1 MCDTIVVNRRF
12 SEERQNILVKN
23 SDRPLGECQPLG
35 YFPAGTTREPLPFV
49 KETDLGLFAGTG
61 LSPEGSRYAVLGSRP
76 YWLYGF
82 EMGANE
88 KGLFIGN
95 EAEGSRCPAEKE
107 EGILGMDMLRY
118 ALEAAAT
125 AQEAI
130 RLIGELLA
138 RYGQSA
144 NASRLFDRRYEN
156 TYILCDPKE
165 TWVMETAGREWA
177 AKKIPY
183 FETVSNCYTIETEY
197 DLCSEN
203 MVKTIRDNRWLHPE
217 EPVNFAKAYT
227 APAPRQRMSVPRR
240 NRMSKLMLDVLTSH
254 IPEKE
259 MDHFEDML
267 EKDSSDDKKILSAL
281 QTYGCRTGL
290 EELSYI
296 LTDHFSE
303 EINEGRFSRIGG
315 ENCSICM
322 HANTRDEAQTAA
334 SMLMT
339 YADGLGYRFR
349 WAPASPCES
358 VYLPVWWVT
367 ANGVSSGGPVLPEL
381 MSRGG
386 ETYDG
391 ASLWWV
397 MERLVTLSSVDD
409 SRYDYLIYRQLD
421 DLSYEIR
428 RDAANAET
436 EAKALV
442 KKGDLAGAQK
452 LLDSLTARFAEELL
466 HTAAALCE
474 GISEEIRDAGG
485 LYGPR
490 KEFLEEYAAR
500 TQMPL

>member
-1 MCDTIVVNRRF
+1 MCDTILVNRRF
-12 SEERQNILVKN
+12 SELRQNILAKN

-35 YFPAGTTREPLPFV
+35 FFPAGTTRELPLFV
-49 KETDLGLFAGTG
+49 KEENRSLFAGTG
-61 LSPEGSRYAVLGSRP
+61 LSPEGSRFAVLGSRP
-76 YWLYGF
+76 FWLYGF

-118 ALEAAAT
+118 ALEAAAS

-130 RLIGELLA
+130 RLIGTLLA
-138 RYGQSA
+138 EYGQSA

-156 TYILCDPKE
+156 SYILCDPKE
-165 TWVMETAGREWA
+165 TWIMETAGREWA

-203 MVKTIRDNRWLHPE
+203 MEKVIRDNRWLHPG

-240 NRMSKLMLDVLTSH
+240 NRLSKLMFDVLSSH

-259 MDHFEDML
+259 LDHFEALLEKDSVNDKKILAALQNYGCRIRPEELSFLLMDHFE
-267 EKDSSDDKKILSAL
+267 
-281 QTYGCRTGL
+281 
-290 EELSYI
+290 
-296 LTDHFSE
+296 E
-303 EINEGRFSRIGG
+303 EINEGRFSRLGG
-315 ENCSICM
+315 ENCSVCM
-322 HANTRDEAQTAA
+322 HANTWDEAQTAA

-339 YADGLGYRFR
+339 YADGLGYSFR
-349 WAPASPCES
+349 WAPASPCVS
-358 VYLPVWWVT
+358 VPLPVWWVAAGDST
-367 ANGVSSGGPVLPEL
+367 SAGPEL
-381 MSRGG
+381 LDLMRAGG

-397 MERLVTLSSVDD
+397 LERLVSLVSVDEQKYD
-409 SRYDYLIYRQLD
+409 SPVYVRLD
-421 DLSYEIR
+421 ELRFEIDR
-428 RDAANAET
+428 NARKAET
-436 EAKALV
+436 EAAELV
-442 KKGDLAGAQK
+442 RKGNLTGAQK
-452 LLDSLTARFAEELL
+452 LLDRVTAEAAEELL
-466 HTAAALCE
+466 HTAASLCE
-474 GISEEIRDAGG
+474 GISEEIAEDGG

-490 KEFLEEYAAR
+490 KEFLEAYAAR